1 MYSGAVRALRKKKAR
16 AGPYTRQQ
24 LDYDYSDDSKA
35 RNRVAAAKY
44 RKRKNRAYK
53 DAVGLNEELY
63 VKCKAM
69 EVELRRVQDE
79 NLVGSLF
86 RALL

>member
-1 MYSGAVRALRKKKAR
+1 VDDDISYREE
-16 AGPYTRQQ
+16 
-24 LDYDYSDDSKA
+24 DYRA

-44 RKRKNRAYK
+44 RRRQKRAHK
-53 DAVGLNEELY
+53 DAIDLNEELY

-79 NLVGSLF
+79 NLVSSSGWPK
-86 RALL
+86 